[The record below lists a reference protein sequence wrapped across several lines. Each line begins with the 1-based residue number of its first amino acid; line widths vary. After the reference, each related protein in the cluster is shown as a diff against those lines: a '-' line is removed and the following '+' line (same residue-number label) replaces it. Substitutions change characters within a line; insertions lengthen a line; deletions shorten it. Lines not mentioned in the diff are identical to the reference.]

1 MLITIFNT
9 FVRFYR
15 NNSNQNIYIMLK
27 RILFRSV
34 ILLMVVSLAGG
45 MSSCKSKKKLAKEKE
60 AAEYAAKVNTAKQT
74 LLDILNDNTTMSL
87 EEKEA
92 AVKSIKAM
100 NLNDPEIDELIR
112 QAEAKLA
119 AERAALAREK
129 EQVKP
134 VEEQT
139 VKPDV
144 AATTALT
151 SYFSSIAGAST
162 VPEANM
168 KIAEAL
174 KMFSNPEVPVLIIIS
189 KENNIVDYDRPTTIK
204 DYLNYL
210 KDTKN
215 NINKVDKITL
225 DNNGK
230 IKELELLKIK

>member
-1 MLITIFNT
+1 
-9 FVRFYR
+9 
-15 NNSNQNIYIMLK
+15 MLK
-27 RILFRSV
+27 KILFRSV
-34 ILLMVVSLAGG
+34 ILMMVISLAGG
-45 MSSCKSKKKLAKEKE
+45 MGACKSKKKLAKEKE

-87 EEKEA
+87 AEKEA

-119 AERAALAREK
+119 AERAALNKK
-129 EQVKP
+129 EQPAKP
-134 VEEQT
+134 VEEA
-139 VKPDV
+139 VAKPDA
-144 AATTALT
+144 AATAALT
-151 SYFSSIAGAST
+151 SYFASIAKAAS

-174 KMFSNPEVPVLIIIS
+174 KMFSSPETPVLIIIS
-189 KENNIVDYDRPTTIK
+189 KENDVVDYDRPTTIK

-215 NINKVDKITL
+215 NINKVDKITF

-230 IKELELLKIK
+230 IKELELLKIN

>member
-1 MLITIFNT
+1 
-9 FVRFYR
+9 
-15 NNSNQNIYIMLK
+15 MLK
-27 RILFRSV
+27 KILFRSV
-34 ILLMVVSLAGG
+34 ILMMVVSLAGG
-45 MSSCKSKKKLAKEKE
+45 MGACKSKKKLAKEKE

-119 AERAALAREK
+119 AERAALNKKQEEVKKPADEAPAS
-129 EQVKP
+129 QV
-134 VEEQT
+134 
-139 VKPDV
+139 
-144 AATTALT
+144 ATATASLT
-151 SYFSSIAGAST
+151 TYFSTIAKST
-162 VPEANM
+162 SVAQANM

-174 KMFSNPEVPVLIIIS
+174 KMFSSPETPVLIIIS
-189 KENNIVDYDRPTTIK
+189 KEGSIVDYDRPTTIK

-215 NINKVDKITL
+215 DINKVDKITF
-225 DNNGK
+225 DSAGK
-230 IKELELLKIK
+230 IKELELIKIK